1 MNIPLVLAACSLALV
16 GVVHSVL
23 GEVMVFRR
31 LRGSS
36 GIVRTG
42 GQPVL
47 GERHVRILR
56 GSWHLVTMLGWA
68 LSALLWRLGTA
79 ASDGALALWVT
90 DVVGIAT
97 LASGVLV
104 FVATRGNHPAWFAL
118 MSIAALVWWS

>member
-1 MNIPLVLAACSLALV
+1 MNIPLVLAAGSLALV
-16 GVVHSVL
+16 GAVHSVL

-31 LRGSS
+31 LRGRG
-36 GIVRTG
+36 GIVPTG

-47 GERHVRILR
+47 GEYHVRIVW

-79 ASDGALALWVT
+79 ASDAALAWWVT
-90 DVVGIAT
+90 DVVGITT

-118 MSIAALVWWS
+118 MSIAALMWWS